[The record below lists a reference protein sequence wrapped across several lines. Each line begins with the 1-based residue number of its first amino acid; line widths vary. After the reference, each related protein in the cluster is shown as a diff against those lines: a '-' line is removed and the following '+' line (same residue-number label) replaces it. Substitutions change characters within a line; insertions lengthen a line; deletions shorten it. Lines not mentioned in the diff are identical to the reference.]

1 MKSCCGCQE
10 TINIETD
17 EHSWSSIKQDYLC
30 TGCRDTDESSL
41 STVMMITDGSTKKYY
56 IGDHT
61 RMTEYG
67 NEIWDTELLIN
78 RQWVK
83 TNDPHRGHYDT
94 TVDGW
99 SSVME
104 GWTTGGWDDPI
115 AQKKQ
120 KFNQWAEDI
129 CTGEIIAPV
138 PVAIVSDPTS
148 NVFSMGISVLT
159 PNPVELKEWL
169 GSEFDELSNSLF

>member
-1 MKSCCGCQE
+1 MTNCCGCQE

-83 TNDPHRGHYDT
+83 TDPHRGHYDT

-159 PNPVELKEWL
+159 PKPVELKEWL